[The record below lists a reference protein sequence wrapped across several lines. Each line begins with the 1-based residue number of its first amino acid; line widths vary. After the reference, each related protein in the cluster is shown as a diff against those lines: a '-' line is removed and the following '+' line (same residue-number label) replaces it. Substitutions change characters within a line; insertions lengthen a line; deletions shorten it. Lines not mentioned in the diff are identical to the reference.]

1 MRLTALLVL
10 AALTGCSG
18 GGAQRPA
25 ATLDTSAPV
34 TAAPGAAADD
44 WSTFAHDQLRSGF
57 QPQSTGIA
65 KANVARLALRWLYQ
79 TGDGLQA
86 SPLVAG
92 SRVYVASQRGEVRA
106 LDTRTGRLL
115 WQTPTGATIAM
126 TPALADGL
134 LFVGDHRAPG
144 AFMALDATSGKRLWQ
159 TFFAGGVRSE
169 PVVAGGVVYEGET
182 GGDGPACHHAALH
195 ALRERTGAELWRWYV
210 DPHEHQGGS
219 IWSPLSYDAG
229 RVLFGTGNACES
241 GIDTA
246 NAIVALDRSGR
257 RLWSVRTADSI
268 VDSDVGGGTLVLHGQ
283 AIVSSKNGNL
293 YAVDEA
299 SGRVNWTT
307 ALGGV
312 PGYGGFGT
320 ATTDGKTMQAP
331 ALRAIQAK
339 PPVPRAARSL
349 ASTGTGRSS
358 GRSAPPTPSTAPLR
372 SRTESRLRRSTPRS
386 LRSICE
392 PARNCGRT
400 RRVKRRI
407 RRPPSCR
414 AASTLRTT
422 AAKCSRSTYPRNT
435 VRCGVPR
442 FA

>member
-320 ATTDGKTMQAP
+320 ATTDGKTIVASAGFTSDP
-331 ALRAIQAK
+331 SKAAGPPGGALVGLNRDGQILWTVRTANPIDGAAAIANGIAFT
-339 PPVPRAARSL
+339 PLDAAFVAL
-349 ASTGTGRSS
+349 D
-358 GRSAPPTPSTAPLR
+358 
-372 SRTESRLRRSTPRS
+372 
-386 LRSICE
+386 
-392 PARNCGRT
+392 
-400 RRVKRRI
+400 
-407 RRPPSCR
+407 
-414 AASTLRTT
+414 LRTG
-422 AAKCSRSTYPRNT
+422 AKLWSYPAGQT
-435 VRCGVPR
+435 SYPSPAVVPSGVY
-442 FA
+442 FANNGGEVFAFDIPEKYR

>member
-257 RLWSVRTADSI
+257 RLWSVRSADSI

-320 ATTDGKTMQAP
+320 ATTDGKTIVASAGFTSDP
-331 ALRAIQAK
+331 SKAAGPPGGALVGLNRDGQILWTVRTANPIDGAAAIANGIAFT
-339 PPVPRAARSL
+339 PLDAAFVAL
-349 ASTGTGRSS
+349 D
-358 GRSAPPTPSTAPLR
+358 
-372 SRTESRLRRSTPRS
+372 
-386 LRSICE
+386 
-392 PARNCGRT
+392 
-400 RRVKRRI
+400 
-407 RRPPSCR
+407 
-414 AASTLRTT
+414 LRTG
-422 AAKCSRSTYPRNT
+422 AKLWSYPAGQT
-435 VRCGVPR
+435 SYPSPAVVPSGVY
-442 FA
+442 FANNGGEVFAFDIPEKYR

>member
-320 ATTDGKTMQAP
+320 ATTDGKTIVASAGFTSDP
-331 ALRAIQAK
+331 RTAAGPPGGALVGLNRDGQILWTVRTANPIDGAAAIANGIAFT
-339 PPVPRAARSL
+339 PLDAAFVAL
-349 ASTGTGRSS
+349 D
-358 GRSAPPTPSTAPLR
+358 
-372 SRTESRLRRSTPRS
+372 
-386 LRSICE
+386 
-392 PARNCGRT
+392 
-400 RRVKRRI
+400 
-407 RRPPSCR
+407 
-414 AASTLRTT
+414 LRTG
-422 AAKCSRSTYPRNT
+422 AKLWSYPAGQT
-435 VRCGVPR
+435 SYPSPAVVPSGVY
-442 FA
+442 FANNGGEVFAFDIPEKYR